1 MHNDQ
6 SQRPWATDDS
16 PGESAVLPAVSVV
29 MPVLNEEKHL
39 AESVV
44 AVLGQE
50 YPGDFELVLAVGP
63 SKDRTEAIARE
74 LAAADSRIT
83 VVANPSGRIASAMN
97 AAVKTARHGII
108 TRIDAH
114 SMLPDGYLRT
124 AVRILTKTGAADV
137 GGWMAAEG
145 TTPFQQ
151 AVAWAMTSSFGMGAA
166 ANHTGGDAGPAD
178 TVYLGVYQRAA
189 VEKVGGYDEAM
200 LIAEDWELNYRIRAA
215 GGLIWFTPDL
225 KVTYRPRASFS
236 ALAKQQFRYG
246 RWRRVVARRYPET
259 VNLRY
264 LAPPVATA
272 LNAVGLVIGAAGLIG
287 TLAGAPAPA
296 PYLILGFAVPVVYLA
311 GVTAVAAR
319 FAAAAP
325 LGVRTRIPFV
335 LAAMHTCWGAG
346 FLTSPRRLARRR
358 REWLKSKALPR
369 RYRAAGGRWSVGDPS
384 WCACDRGYRLRASV
398 GGGDW
403 IGGTTSR
410 SEG

>member
-6 SQRPWATDDS
+6 NHDQDRYPERMRLTPLADHYS
-16 PGESAVLPAVSVV
+16 PGESATLPAVSVV

-39 AESVV
+39 AESVA

-50 YPGDFELVLAVGP
+50 YPGGFELVLAIGP
-63 SKDRTEAIARE
+63 GKDRTEAIARQ
-74 LAAADSRIT
+74 LAAADRRST
-83 VVANPSGRIASAMN
+83 VVPNPSGQIASAMN
-97 AAVKTARHGII
+97 AAVKTARHEIL

-124 AVRILTKTGAADV
+124 AVRTLMDTGAADV

-145 TTPFQQ
+145 AT
-151 AVAWAMTSSFGMGAA
+151 

-178 TVYLGVYQRAA
+178 TVYLGVYRREAI
-189 VEKVGGYDEAM
+189 EKVGGYDETM

-225 KVTYRPRASFS
+225 KVTYRPRASLG

-264 LAPPVATA
+264 LAPPAATA
-272 LNAVGLVIGAAGLIG
+272 LNAIGLVAGAAGLIA
-287 TLAGAPAPA
+287 TLAGAAAPVA
-296 PYLILGFAVPVVYLA
+296 FLTLGFVIPAVYLV

-319 FAAAAP
+319 FAADQPA
-325 LGVRTRIPFV
+325 GVRARVPLV
-335 LAAMHTCWGAG
+335 LATMHSSWGAG
-346 FLTSPRRLARRR
+346 FLTSPRRLVRRH
-358 REWLKSKALPR
+358 
-369 RYRAAGGRWSVGDPS
+369 
-384 WCACDRGYRLRASV
+384 
-398 GGGDW
+398 
-403 IGGTTSR
+403 
-410 SEG
+410 